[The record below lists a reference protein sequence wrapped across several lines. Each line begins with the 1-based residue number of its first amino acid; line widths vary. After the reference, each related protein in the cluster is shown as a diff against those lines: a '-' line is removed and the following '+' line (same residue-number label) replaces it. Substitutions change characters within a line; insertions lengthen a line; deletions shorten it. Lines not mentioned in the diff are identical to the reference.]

1 VKNQTSRCIKGYL
14 LRGAIYL
21 LLLVGIC
28 LIPLA
33 FPQRAIIQ
41 RAAHHPAPSPTP
53 AVPNG
58 GCGLAWRVVTSPNGS
73 ANTNILFGVGRNY
86 FSYTY
91 AVGTYYDE
99 NFTSQT
105 LIEQWDGSAWTVQA
119 SLNPGTTGNQL
130 NAVAVDSSVRPWA
143 VGFFTDDN
151 FVAHT
156 LVEHL
161 PFPSW
166 IVVPS
171 PDNGSNGSYLQ
182 SVAALDT
189 NDVWAVGY
197 YIDDNLVNQTLV
209 EHWNGQSWTI
219 IPSPN
224 RGADGSQLTGVA
236 AVSPND
242 IWAVGNSGQGN
253 AVQTLIEHWNGSSWS
268 IVDSPNPGASGNY
281 LQAAATISATDVWA
295 VGYYYESSH
304 PRTLIERW
312 DGASWNVV
320 PSPNVGTTG
329 NSLFAISGVDS
340 NDVSAVGAYNLN
352 NQTGAL
358 QTLIEHW
365 DGATWNIVA
374 SPNQGTTDNIL
385 YGITYGPADP
395 YRFRV
400 PWSVGTYSDGIN
412 GQTLTLEY
420 RDPCAP
426 TPTPTATG
434 GEPSCRVAPP
444 TPCDDV
450 SFPRTDFFVFVSCP
464 VESCSPGGFTVN
476 GVPADSC
483 TVTGG
488 VSFHFNTSPVVPG
501 FNTLHI
507 QSGAIFCSSFCF
519 FNSVPEF
526 TCTFQYVPPPPTPTP
541 TPSPTPTA
549 TPTPTPSPRPTPGSR
564 PRPTPHPRP

>member
-1 VKNQTSRCIKGYL
+1 VKEQANRSVKAYL
-14 LRGAIYL
+14 LRGAAFLVL
-21 LLLVGIC
+21 LGIC

-33 FPQRAIIQ
+33 FPQRVIIK
-41 RAAHHPAPSPTP
+41 RAAPLPAPSPAPT
-53 AVPNG
+53 VPNG
-58 GCGLAWRVVTSPNGS
+58 SCGLAWRVVASPNS
-73 ANTNILFGVGRNY
+73 STNTNILFGVGRSY

-130 NAVAVDSSVRPWA
+130 NAVAVDVSVRPWA

-171 PDNGSNGSYLQ
+171 PDNGNNGSYLQ

-197 YIDDNLVNQTLV
+197 YIDDNLVNQTLI
-209 EHWNGQSWTI
+209 EHWDGQSWTI

-281 LQAAATISATDVWA
+281 LQATATISATDVWA
-295 VGYYYESSH
+295 VGYYYESGH

-329 NSLFAISGVDS
+329 NSLFAISGVDP

-352 NQTGAL
+352 NQTGTL

-385 YGITYGPADP
+385 YGITYGYVDP
-395 YRFRV
+395 YRVRE

-426 TPTPTATG
+426 TPTPTATA
-434 GEPSCRVAPP
+434 GETCVVTSAPCGTYTIP
-444 TPCDDV
+444 ATDFTVDV
-450 SFPRTDFFVFVSCP
+450 SCLGAICVA
-464 VESCSPGGFTVN
+464 GGFTVN

-483 TVTGG
+483 TATDS

-501 FNTLHI
+501 LNTLHV
-507 QSGAIFCSSFCF
+507 QSGAILCSSFCF
-519 FNSVPEF
+519 FRPVEEF
-526 TCTFQYVPPPPTPTP
+526 DCTFQYIPGSPSPTP
-541 TPSPTPTA
+541 TPSPTPI
-549 TPTPTPSPRPTPGSR
+549 PSPRPTPTSR
-564 PRPTPHPRP
+564 PRPTPHPHP